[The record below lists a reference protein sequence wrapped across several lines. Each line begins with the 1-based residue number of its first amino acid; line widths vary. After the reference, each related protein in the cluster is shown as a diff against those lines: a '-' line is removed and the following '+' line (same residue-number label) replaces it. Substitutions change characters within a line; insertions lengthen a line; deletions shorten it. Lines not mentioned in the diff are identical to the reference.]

1 MLDIRTPEEFAAGHL
16 PIAVHAPGGQLL
28 QATDQ
33 WMAVRGARVV
43 LVDDTEV
50 RAMVIAHWLGQMGW
64 DTAVLSGGAPA
75 WSELADLQ
83 PPPPRWPTLLP
94 DLPTIAP
101 GDLGEDACR

>member
-50 RAMVIAHWLGQMGW
+50 RATVIAHWLGQMGW
-64 DTAVLSGGAPA
+64 DTAVLQRRRACLVGTRRPSASSAP
-75 WSELADLQ
+75 LADAAAG
-83 PPPPRWPTLLP
+83 PADDRTRRS
-94 DLPTIAP
+94 
-101 GDLGEDACR
+101 GEDACR